1 MENDTQEK
9 EEDVVEPADDS
20 TDDSTDDSA
29 DDSAPAEDP
38 KKAGKK
44 TGTSA
49 EKRTVPAY
57 TAGWDKK
64 LEASDE
70 TNQKIEDYIAQ
81 QQQAKM
87 DRLAATTASD
97 SGGPGQPAAAP
108 GKETSGGSAAEMAA
122 DLAADLAGDAAKGQA
137 GSSDSGSTKAMDKAV
152 EEFLAAVAKRESSGD
167 AGVRNS
173 ARRAKKDAMKKFV
186 NDLSFKKHH
195 PELFDDLKDAKEA
208 YDAAKE
214 AEAKTNQRR
223 LMGKETPESKAAE
236 KKTAKGV
243 RAAVTYREEI
253 NKKVEYAMEDWG
265 KKKKI
270 KEALLKVA
278 ANKGIK
284 LTKEN
289 INKIKSI
296 LLESKSKNMFNIV
309 NETERDMA
317 ETLGYLNEFLPFS
330 KEKMNYDRPVK
341 IRFVSDQTNA
351 GDVLGKT
358 AHYNPSID
366 EIAVYVDERHPK
378 DIMRS
383 ISHELVHHSQNCR
396 GEFDGTTTLGEQPYM
411 QTSEHLNEMERQ
423 AYEVGNMTFR
433 IWEDNYKH
441 TQRENKKMSIN
452 EETVRA
458 AVKEALMKRIKE
470 VVVREPGDTSPL
482 TPEEIKLFLAASG
495 HTGVEVA
502 PPGVSGIDVEEVL
515 PPGVTAADVAEMAPE
530 EEEELEEYQD
540 PCAELGRGI
549 MDPATGECVEDQP
562 VDESTDRE
570 WYRNTLNESLIKRF
584 IK

>member
-9 EEDVVEPADDS
+9 EDVVEPS
-20 TDDSTDDSA
+20 TSKKKKTWISA
-29 DDSAPAEDP
+29 EKGDVPDWVTAAMVDAREKKSDGALEKSGGDRTRGEQAALDKAEKAFSSLSDKGKSDKLNNVIRDP
-38 KKAGKK
+38 KFRKKHNKLIAAFTQQKASLQAVEAEVKAGK
-44 TGTSA
+44 
-49 EKRTVPAY
+49 RH
-57 TAGWDKK
+57 
-64 LEASDE
+64 
-70 TNQKIEDYIAQ
+70 
-81 QQQAKM
+81 
-87 DRLAATTASD
+87 
-97 SGGPGQPAAAP
+97 
-108 GKETSGGSAAEMAA
+108 GSAKA
-122 DLAADLAGDAAKGQA
+122 DAHRKLNRSARAVERAAKDWLGIPRPKA
-137 GSSDSGSTKAMDKAV
+137 FDPRIKDPLGLGMTKPGEAWG
-152 EEFLAAVAKRESSGD
+152 ES
-167 AGVRNS
+167 
-173 ARRAKKDAMKKFV
+173 
-186 NDLSFKKHH
+186 
-195 PELFDDLKDAKEA
+195 
-208 YDAAKE
+208 
-214 AEAKTNQRR
+214 
-223 LMGKETPESKAAE
+223 MGKVKNT
-236 KKTAKGV
+236 
-243 RAAVTYREEI
+243 
-253 NKKVEYAMEDWG
+253 
-265 KKKKI
+265 
-270 KEALLKVA
+270 
-278 ANKGIK
+278 
-284 LTKEN
+284 
-289 INKIKSI
+289 
-296 LLESKSKNMFNIV
+296 LLESKNKNMFNIV

-330 KEKMNYDRPVK
+330 QEKMNYDRPVK
-341 IRFVSDQTNA
+341 IRFVSDQANA

-452 EETVRA
+452 EKIVRA

-470 VVVREPGDTSPL
+470 VVVREPGDNSPL

-495 HTGVEVA
+495 HAGVEVA
-502 PPGVSGIDVEEVL
+502 PPGVSGADVEEVL

-530 EEEELEEYQD
+530 EEEEIE
-540 PCAELGRGI
+540 
-549 MDPATGECVEDQP
+549 VVS
-562 VDESTDRE
+562 VDESTDEE

>member
-1 MENDTQEK
+1 MKAKKHTLN
-9 EEDVVEPADDS
+9 EEIGSWAS
-20 TDDSTDDSA
+20 GGGAMAGTDD
-29 DDSAPAEDP
+29 
-38 KKAGKK
+38 
-44 TGTSA
+44 
-49 EKRTVPAY
+49 
-57 TAGWDKK
+57 K
-64 LEASDE
+64 LGMSDE
-70 TNQKIEDYIAQ
+70 TRQEIEKELANRAQGRSDRAGEARAEEIESLVDQPLTFETSQRIVAYLSGLLSDENFKNKILENTPAS
-81 QQQAKM
+81 
-87 DRLAATTASD
+87 LAPRVERGLDKFTKEFKKVGADIINKYTREQ
-97 SGGPGQPAAAP
+97 SGEPGQ
-108 GKETSGGSAAEMAA
+108 KVTINETLG
-122 DLAADLAGDAAKGQA
+122 
-137 GSSDSGSTKAMDKAV
+137 
-152 EEFLAAVAKRESSGD
+152 
-167 AGVRNS
+167 
-173 ARRAKKDAMKKFV
+173 
-186 NDLSFKKHH
+186 LSN
-195 PELFDDLKDAKEA
+195 
-208 YDAAKE
+208 
-214 AEAKTNQRR
+214 TSNWCNQVI
-223 LMGKETPESKAAE
+223 TP
-236 KKTAKGV
+236 
-243 RAAVTYREEI
+243 
-253 NKKVEYAMEDWG
+253 
-265 KKKKI
+265 
-270 KEALLKVA
+270 L
-278 ANKGIK
+278 
-284 LTKEN
+284 
-289 INKIKSI
+289 
-296 LLESKSKNMFNIV
+296 LLELRRRNILEKIGDSFDIV
-309 NETERDMA
+309 NETERDMS

-383 ISHELVHHSQNCR
+383 VSHELVHHSQNCR
-396 GEFDGTTTLGEQPYM
+396 GEFDGATTLGEQPYM

-441 TQRENKKMSIN
+441 TQRENKEMSIN
-452 EETVRA
+452 EKTVRA

-502 PPGVSGIDVEEVL
+502 PPGVSGADVEEVL

-549 MDPATGECVEDQP
+549 MDPATGECVEEG
-562 VDESTDRE
+562 VANESTDRE
-570 WYRNTLNESLIKRF
+570 WYKSALNESLIKRF

>member
-1 MENDTQEK
+1 MKTKKHTLN
-9 EEDVVEPADDS
+9 EEIGSWGSGGGAMAG
-20 TDDSTDDSA
+20 TD
-29 DDSAPAEDP
+29 
-38 KKAGKK
+38 AGL
-44 TGTSA
+44 GMN
-49 EKRTVPAY
+49 
-57 TAGWDKK
+57 
-64 LEASDE
+64 DE
-70 TNQKIEDYIAQ
+70 TRQEIEDE
-81 QQQAKM
+81 
-87 DRLAATTASD
+87 L
-97 SGGPGQPAAAP
+97 
-108 GKETSGGSAAEMAA
+108 
-122 DLAADLAGDAAKGQA
+122 
-137 GSSDSGSTKAMDKAV
+137 
-152 EEFLAAVAKRESSGD
+152 
-167 AGVRNS
+167 
-173 ARRAKKDAMKKFV
+173 ARRADSAEIKGAGDELAQRDARKNLPASLHQAKDDPLKLKSLGFL
-186 NDLSFKKHH
+186 DKHE
-195 PELFDDLKDAKEA
+195 ELFNTIKQSLQGPEIFQPGERDEFERLAKALPGGEGGEGGEGDQELEDVIKA
-208 YDAAKE
+208 VVMTSYQMISKE
-214 AEAKTNQRR
+214 PSD
-223 LMGKETPESKAAE
+223 KEKAALV
-236 KKTAKGV
+236 KTLLGQLLAPV
-243 RAAVTYREEI
+243 AEQI
-253 NKKVEYAMEDWG
+253 NIKASLF
-265 KKKKI
+265 KI
-270 KEALLKVA
+270 MKS
-278 ANKGIK
+278 KGIP
-284 LTKEN
+284 LTNEN
-289 INKIKSI
+289 LLKIKSI
-296 LLESKSKNMFNIV
+296 LLESKNKSMFDVV

-341 IRFVSDQTNA
+341 IRFVSDQANA

-396 GEFDGTTTLGEQPYM
+396 GEFDGATTLGEQPYM

-452 EETVRA
+452 EKTVRT

-502 PPGVSGIDVEEVL
+502 PPGVSGVDVEEVL
-515 PPGVTAADVAEMAPE
+515 PPGVTAADVAEMAPEE

-549 MDPATGECVEDQP
+549 MDPATGECVEEGIAN
-562 VDESTDRE
+562 ESTDRE
-570 WYRNTLNESLIKRF
+570 WYKSALNESLIKRF